1 VARILLAEDD
11 EIMRIT
17 IQDRLEKHQWHVDA
31 VPSGKEAAE
40 RLKKKNYHLVISDIR
55 MPGLDGW
62 QLLKFALQSSPYT
75 DIIMMTAFGSVD
87 DAIESLKKGAAD

>member
-1 VARILLAEDD
+1 MARILLAEDD

-40 RLKKKNYHLVISDIR
+40 QLKWINQQLV
-55 MPGLDGW
+55 
-62 QLLKFALQSSPYT
+62 
-75 DIIMMTAFGSVD
+75 
-87 DAIESLKKGAAD
+87 DAMERERKEHAHQV